1 MKVMPGEYLIKECK
15 PKNFT
20 KSCRTLICVA
30 SSSPKTKN
38 RKRKTAV
45 VLASGGLDSCV
56 AAAVARRDFDL
67 ALFHANYAQR
77 TLMRELEAFRAQAAF
92 YQVASTLEVDLNY
105 LGEIGGSSL
114 TDFDRA
120 VPTDEVEPPGIP
132 STYVPFRNTNLLAA
146 AVAWA
151 EVLGAEAVFIG
162 ANVLDNP
169 GYPDCRPEYFEAFN
183 RLIELGTR
191 PETHLPIHTPLIHLD
206 KGGIVRLG
214 LELGAPFELTW
225 SCYQDEI
232 RPAAGAPPAACASGL
247 RGRGRPRPHPLS
259 ALRGGAA
266 GGWTAIGK
274 RPIRVRSVPVP
285 LFNLF
290 PGTGPCRQFGSIIE
304 IRSGKHGASGI
315 AYRSSGG

>member
-1 MKVMPGEYLIKECK
+1 MRSSSSQNRK
-15 PKNFT
+15 PKT
-20 KSCRTLICVA
+20 E
-30 SSSPKTKN
+30 N
-38 RKRKTAV
+38 RKPSPPLAV

-56 AAAVARRDFDL
+56 TAAVARRDFDL

-77 TLMRELEAFRAQAAF
+77 TLMRELTAFRAQAAF

-120 VPTDEVEPPGIP
+120 VPTDEREPAGIP

-183 RLIELGTR
+183 RLIALGTR
-191 PETHLPIHTPLIHLD
+191 PETHLAIHTPLIHLD
-206 KGGIVRLG
+206 KEGIVRLG
-214 LELGAPFELTW
+214 VKLGAPFELTW

-232 RPAAGAPPAACASGL
+232 HACGRCSSCRLRLKGFAAAGVPD
-247 RGRGRPRPHPLS
+247 
-259 ALRGGAA
+259 
-266 GGWTAIGK
+266 
-274 RPIRVRSVPVP
+274 PISYQP
-285 LFNLF
+285 
-290 PGTGPCRQFGSIIE
+290 
-304 IRSGKHGASGI
+304 
-315 AYRSSGG
+315 

>member
-1 MKVMPGEYLIKECK
+1 M
-15 PKNFT
+15 
-20 KSCRTLICVA
+20 VA
-30 SSSPKTKN
+30 SSSSKPKTEN
-38 RKRKTAV
+38 RKPKTAV

-56 AAAVARRDFDL
+56 AAAVARRDYDL

-77 TLMRELEAFRAQAAF
+77 TLMRELTAFRAQAAF
-92 YQVASTLEVDLNY
+92 YQVAFTLEVDLNY

-120 VPTDEVEPPGIP
+120 VPTGEVEPPGIP

-151 EVLGAEAVFIG
+151 EVLGAKAVFIG

-191 PETHLPIHTPLIHLD
+191 PETHLAIHTPLIHLD
-206 KGGIVRLG
+206 KEGIVRLG
-214 LELGAPFELTW
+214 LKLGAPFELTW

-232 RPAAGAPPAACASGL
+232 HACGRCSSCRLRLKGFAAAGA
-247 RGRGRPRPHPLS
+247 HD
-259 ALRGGAA
+259 
-266 GGWTAIGK
+266 
-274 RPIRVRSVPVP
+274 PIPY
-285 LFNLF
+285 
-290 PGTGPCRQFGSIIE
+290 QF
-304 IRSGKHGASGI
+304 
-315 AYRSSGG
+315 